1 MWDFFVIDFWI
12 SFSLRFNLIDTFMIY
27 FGIGRQMSMTASNSV
42 EQMCLLSHPLAW
54 NPSFTWIGSW
64 ANWFK
69 FKYKDLFNILMHL
82 IYLFVSLVSMKAA
95 SRTVLTVGRSWLGR
109 ICISFSC
116 ICGFL
121 SNCSPHRR
129 KTLIYFNVFL
139 YWTCQRVGGASL
151 KVFSAPRSQV
161 EHSMECRAVGVN
173 LEWWTCLLLFGSF

>member
-64 ANWFK
+64 PNWFK

-95 SRTVLTVGRSWLGR
+95 SRTVLTVGRSWLG
-109 ICISFSC
+109 ISWVEF
-116 ICGFL
+116 
-121 SNCSPHRR
+121 
-129 KTLIYFNVFL
+129 VFL
-139 YWTCQRVGGASL
+139 FLAYVGFCPTVL
-151 KVFSAPRSQV
+151 PTEEKP
-161 EHSMECRAVGVN
+161 
-173 LEWWTCLLLFGSF
+173 LFISTYFYTGLVSE